1 MTQDR
6 ARGGLERHHQA
17 GALHLLGGQGPT
29 TTTIAACAS
38 CMHACMHATNYTRA
52 RSCRRGRGS
61 RPPRRCRAPAWWWRP
76 RPSQSRGSVCPFF
89 LSLSLSLS
97 LSLAPR
103 AQSNPEPRAT
113 RSSEPIQMRV
123 RTRGHSVH
131 APTPGA
137 RAHTRSRARRRA
149 HTRTR
154 ARAHTLDLLAVFL
167 VMRFCKIISFG
178 LLLCHCFFYWNI
190 LCWSLCRCCWCACSV
205 Y

>member
-97 LSLAPR
+97 LLR
-103 AQSNPEPRAT
+103 PEPRAT
-113 RSSEPIQMRV
+113 RSPEQ
-123 RTRGHSVH
+123 
-131 APTPGA
+131 PGA
-137 RAHTRSRARRRA
+137 QSPYRCACARAGIAYMHPRLEHA
-149 HTRTR
+149 RTR
-154 ARAHTLDLLAVFL
+154 ARAHADAHTHA
-167 VMRFCKIISFG
+167 
-178 LLLCHCFFYWNI
+178 H
-190 LCWSLCRCCWCACSV
+190 AHAHTH
-205 Y
+205 